1 MRVAWFQLGTAT
13 GAVVFALL
21 TSAPIQAADESGFTA
36 VAAEELDKRSKQP
49 QKKGLSDSRV
59 RVMVT
64 YAFSL
69 IPEATAGA
77 DGKSVPVD
85 KSDFNTF
92 VIPNDD
98 ARQVIRAATRSAYA
112 EVCGLL
118 ELAEANL
125 KALMTAESKRGR
137 TREQM
142 LMVEALHLFA
152 LSYFT
157 GNAKFTRSADSGD
170 PEGAEGAS
178 EGAGDAEVVEAAPP
192 PPKCPPEQK
201 QRVESAIK
209 AYVAS
214 VPAN

>member
-1 MRVAWFQLGTAT
+1 MRVAWFHLGGAT
-13 GAVVFALL
+13 CAAVFAFL
-21 TSAPIQAADESGFTA
+21 TSAPLQAADQSGFTA

-49 QKKGLSDSRV
+49 QKKGLSDTRV
-59 RVMVT
+59 RVMLT

-69 IPEATAGA
+69 IPGETPGPN
-77 DGKSVPVD
+77 GKPVPVD

-92 VIPNDD
+92 VIPSDD

-112 EVCGLL
+112 EVCGLPQ
-118 ELAEANL
+118 LAQANL
-125 KALMTAESKRGR
+125 KALLAQESKKDW
-137 TREQM
+137 TRQQM

-157 GNAKFTRSADSGD
+157 GNAKIEEGPETSAASGT
-170 PEGAEGAS
+170 EGGESA
-178 EGAGDAEVVEAAPP
+178 VTQAPP
-192 PPKCPPEQK
+192 APKCPPEQK
-201 QRVESAIK
+201 QKVESAIN